1 MALIYINARCKQM
14 LNVLLTQ
21 SDYISINRIAEA
33 LKVSRRTVYYDIEK
47 LNIWLEQAQLP
58 KLEVVH
64 GKGLFLSHREREQ
77 IQALLSQDTKQPI
90 YTFSPEERAKIIICY
105 VIYAPEL
112 IYLEQLME
120 CLEVSRNTIF
130 TDLKEVSRLLEQ
142 YDLQLDYQPKQGYS
156 INGDVVRIRALFMLY
171 FNELSG
177 LFNSGII
184 KFYHPEQIKEY
195 LEKLNQI
202 EAELGINYVEGVLPS
217 IATLLPLLYQHRRPI
232 AFTGLKQAEIEKTH
246 EYALSKKYFPD
257 LNPEEQLYLS
267 LHLLGSRVNLVPD
280 EFFESKSK
288 NDVYDLTTALISEFE
303 KTACVIFDNP
313 RELERAL
320 FIHLN
325 TSLYR
330 YRFGIQI
337 GNILGDDVI
346 KEYPDLFAITKTAA
360 KRLEQQIGF
369 PIPDSEIAYLTLHF
383 GGFLKIADSKSDQL
397 RILIVCVNGIST
409 GNMIKRE
416 VQKLLPFAKIV
427 DVVAAIG
434 LINAQDICDLII
446 STVKISSVVP
456 SITVHPVLTEFDRK
470 SILSHR
476 LVAPRTVALQREQI
490 FQVVKPYIRP
500 EDHDALLQ
508 DLTAYIQNSEQDLQ
522 PDTSE
527 EYDLLSILDTSRIYI
542 SSKDCHWQQ
551 SIRITGKCLI
561 DNSSIEKQY
570 LETSISQLHYYG
582 PYMFLTDDV
591 ILAHAKPEDGVNCPD
606 ISMGIFHTPIKF
618 SEFREAKLVIIL
630 AAEDQEKHLKILQD
644 ILKLISD
651 TDSIEQLFKCTNAL
665 EVISILQHLLIT

>member
-1 MALIYINARCKQM
+1 MALIYINARCKRM

-21 SDYISINRIAEA
+21 SDYISVNRIAEA
-33 LKVSRRTVYYDIEK
+33 LNISRRTVYYDIEK
-47 LNIWLEQAQLP
+47 LNIWLEQAQLS

-64 GKGLFLSHREREQ
+64 GKGLFLSSREREQ
-77 IQALLSQDTKQPI
+77 IQAMLSQDTKQPI
-90 YTFSPEERAKIIICY
+90 YTFSPEERARIIICY
-105 VIYAPEL
+105 IIYSPKL

-120 CLEVSRNTIF
+120 CVEVSRNTIF

-142 YDLQLDYQPKQGYS
+142 YDLTLDYQPKQGYRV
-156 INGDVVRIRALFMLY
+156 IGDVVRIRALFILY

-184 KFYHPEQIKEY
+184 KFYHPDQIQGY
-195 LEKLNQI
+195 LKKLEQI
-202 EAELGINYVEGVLPS
+202 EAELGISYVEGVLPS
-217 IATLLPLLYQHRRPI
+217 IATLLPLLYQHRRSI

-246 EYALSKKYFPD
+246 EYALTKKYFPD
-257 LNPEEQLYLS
+257 LKPEEQLYLS

-280 EFFESKSK
+280 EFFESKPQ

-360 KRLEQQIGF
+360 RRLEKQIGF

-383 GGFLKIADSKSDQL
+383 GGFLKISSSKNDQL
-397 RILIVCVNGIST
+397 RILIICVNGMST

-434 LINAQDICDLII
+434 LTNVQDICDLII

-470 SILSHR
+470 SILTHR
-476 LVAPRTVALQREQI
+476 LVAPRNVSLQRKQI
-490 FQVVKPYIRP
+490 FQVVRPYVKP
-500 EDHDALLQ
+500 EDYDALLQ
-508 DLTAYIQNSEQDLQ
+508 DLTVYMQTERDEPQIEAAED
-522 PDTSE
+522 
-527 EYDLLSILDTSRIYI
+527 YDLLSILDDSRIHVI
-542 SSKDCHWQQ
+542 TEQCQWQQ
-551 SIRITGKCLI
+551 SIRMTGKCLI
-561 DNSSIEKQY
+561 SNSSIQKEY
-570 LETSISQLHYYG
+570 LETIISQLHYYG

-591 ILAHAKPEDGVNCPD
+591 ILAHAKPEDGVNCLD
-606 ISMGIFHTPIKF
+606 ISLGIFRTPVKF
-618 SEFREAKLVIIL
+618 SEHRQARLVIVL

-644 ILKLISD
+644 ILKIVSD
-651 TDSIEQLFKCTNAL
+651 SEGMEQLCQCSTAS
-665 EVISILQHLLIT
+665 EVILILQQLLT